1 MDQRCWM
8 MAWQCSWAPV
18 ESWREPITLFQTYE
32 MDWDERNTNY
42 HPKSSI
48 YINIIYIY
56 WQFCHIN
63 HSFLIPMPGGF
74 QLRCRWG
81 EFTSW
86 GPWKLPAQMKSSPS
100 DRRNET
106 RCWVDLTDVM
116 YIHSRFLH
124 YIIILLLYIYTYYV
138 YIISWLYI
146 KEQTRAHTYI
156 YIYIYLHIY
165 INIYIYLHV

>member
-106 RCWVDLTDVM
+106 RRWVDLTDVM
-116 YIHSRFLH
+116 YIHSRFFLH
-124 YIIILLLYIYTYYV
+124 YIILLLYIYILCLYNIM
-138 YIISWLYI
+138 II
-146 KEQTRAHTYI
+146 H
-156 YIYIYLHIY
+156 
-165 INIYIYLHV
+165 